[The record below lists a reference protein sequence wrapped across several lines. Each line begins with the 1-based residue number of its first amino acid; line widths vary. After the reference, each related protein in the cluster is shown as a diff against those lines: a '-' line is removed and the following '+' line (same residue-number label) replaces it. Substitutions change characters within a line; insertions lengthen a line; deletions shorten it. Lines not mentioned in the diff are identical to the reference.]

1 MYPTGSDG
9 TYTSYDLFLCN
20 SLYGSFLLRV
30 RDRHF
35 LFFFFLQNDYPSCK
49 VVEGKCSTKRAS
61 SRLRVQRSKGPR
73 LSVFS
78 FLVLLR
84 GLCAFESLVFLGL

>member
-20 SLYGSFLLRV
+20 SLYGSFLLRD

-35 LFFFFLQNDYPSCK
+35 LFNFFFCKMTILAVRWLRENAQLNVLQADCEFNAAK
-49 VVEGKCSTKRAS
+49 VHDFQYS
-61 SRLRVQRSKGPR
+61 
-73 LSVFS
+73 
-78 FLVLLR
+78 
-84 GLCAFESLVFLGL
+84 AF